1 MMHSEYQNAAMRT
14 MPSLSPEQLPNW
26 ALGLCGEVGELAQDF
41 QYCRPM
47 QIEIGD
53 VLWYCHALLTCLRL
67 DADAVLA
74 DLPVVTEFDWFAAS
88 RVAEQVKKHVYH
100 FKPLNKQALI
110 QDIRTLVAGCV
121 FLLRGETLEECYRQN
136 VEKLLARYPNGFE

>member
-1 MMHSEYQNAAMRT
+1 
-14 MPSLSPEQLPNW
+14 
-26 ALGLCGEVGELAQDF
+26 
-41 QYCRPM
+41 M